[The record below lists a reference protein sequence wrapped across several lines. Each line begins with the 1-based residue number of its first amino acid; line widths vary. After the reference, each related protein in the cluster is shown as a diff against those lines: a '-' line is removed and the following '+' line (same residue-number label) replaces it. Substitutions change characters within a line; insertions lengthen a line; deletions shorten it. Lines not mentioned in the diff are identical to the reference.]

1 MPTALAHDFAALRAV
16 DRGGTVVVNAIHLDG
31 IPAFDY
37 DDLWWERS
45 IRSVANVTRRDAQEY
60 LDLAT
65 AIPIRTE
72 VEVHPLSEANETLAR
87 LERGEIAGA
96 AVLVPERS

>member
-1 MPTALAHDFAALRAV
+1 MAI
-16 DRGGTVVVNAIHLDG
+16 NAIHLDG

-45 IRSVANVTRRDAQEY
+45 IRSVANVTRADATDY
-60 LDLAT
+60 LELAAT
-65 AIPIRTE
+65 IPIRTE
-72 VEVHPLSEANETLAR
+72 IEVHPLAAGNTALGR

-96 AVLVPERS
+96 AVLVMDR